1 MSPKSTIALLFLMRE
16 VYHPFAMKCL
26 LARSLLAASLILFS
40 VVSYGQ
46 ASTGSDTTPAPSVVL
61 SVDAEQDVTI
71 LSATTTSGTI
81 KHGGILNGTTSDQF
95 TGTPMATG
103 DPNTIAFT
111 DVLTITTDRGTL
123 INNDVTIFDP
133 LLRVFSTI
141 SKISSGTGI
150 FKGATG
156 TLFISGSS
164 TDGVHYEDRI
174 IGEIHLVLEK

>member
-1 MSPKSTIALLFLMRE
+1 
-16 VYHPFAMKCL
+16 
-26 LARSLLAASLILFS
+26 
-40 VVSYGQ
+40 
-46 ASTGSDTTPAPSVVL
+46 
-61 SVDAEQDVTI
+61 
-71 LSATTTSGTI
+71 
-81 KHGGILNGTTSDQF
+81 
-95 TGTPMATG
+95 
-103 DPNTIAFT
+103 
-111 DVLTITTDRGTL
+111 VLTITTDRGTL

-133 LLRVFSTI
+133 VLRVFSTI

>member
-1 MSPKSTIALLFLMRE
+1 MRE

-46 ASTGSDTTPAPSVVL
+46 ASTGSDTTPAPAVVL

-141 SKISSGTGI
+141 SKNKQWNWDLQRSDGHSFHFRFEHGRSSLRG
-150 FKGATG
+150 
-156 TLFISGSS
+156 
-164 TDGVHYEDRI
+164 
-174 IGEIHLVLEK
+174 